1 MIAMAMAGKAA
12 EEIKFGED
20 NVSSGPVSDI
30 QQVSRVARAMVTQF
44 GMSDAVG
51 NIDYSDERE
60 NFLGTFPAGANR
72 ISGPTQKLIED
83 EVRRLI
89 DDGYA
94 TAKRILTEHKE
105 EFIRLAEGLL
115 EYETLTG
122 DEITKVIAGEKLDR
136 SDDSD
141 LPPVSGDGS
150 HAAVPKAGKP
160 KRPDLD
166 GEGGMEPQPQ

>member
-1 MIAMAMAGKAA
+1 
-12 EEIKFGED
+12 
-20 NVSSGPVSDI
+20 
-30 QQVSRVARAMVTQF
+30 MVTQF

-60 NFLGTFPAGANR
+60 NFMGTFPIGANH

-89 DDGYA
+89 DEGYE
-94 TAKRILTEHKE
+94 TAKSILTEHSE
-105 EFIRLAEGLL
+105 GFERLAQGLL

-122 DEITKVIAGEKLDR
+122 EEIARVIAGEKIDR
-136 SDDSD
+136 SDDGD
-141 LPPVSGDGS
+141 VPPVSSEGS

-160 KRPDLD
+160 KRPDLG

>member
-1 MIAMAMAGKAA
+1 
-12 EEIKFGED
+12 
-20 NVSSGPVSDI
+20 
-30 QQVSRVARAMVTQF
+30 MVTQF

-60 NFLGTFPAGANR
+60 NFMGTFPVGSNR

-89 DDGYA
+89 DEGYE
-94 TAKRILTEHKE
+94 TAKNILTEHSE
-105 EFIRLAEGLL
+105 GFERLAQGLL

-122 DEITKVIAGEKLDR
+122 DEIARVIAGETIDR
-136 SDDSD
+136 SDDGD
-141 LPPVSGDGS
+141 LPPVGGEGS
-150 HAAVPKAGKP
+150 HAAVPKAGKS
-160 KRPDLD
+160 KRPDLG